1 MKWDVAGMGNALM
14 DALAVVDD
22 TSLIAELGL
31 QRGVMQLVDHDRW
44 MAIYEVVRQQRD
56 PEFHSG
62 GSCANT
68 IAAIGWLGGRAIYHG
83 QVGDD
88 QMGHLYGRLL
98 SNACGAH
105 ALRFTRE
112 AATGKCLAL
121 ISAIDAE
128 RTMCTD
134 LGAAVSLPDF
144 EGFRSELAS
153 ATIGH
158 FEGYALFGEGFRRA
172 VIGAMEHV
180 VASGGKVSIDASDPS
195 VIRAVPETFRDIL
208 ERHANICFLNE
219 EEATRLTSRDDPRA
233 ALREVARMGSLEV
246 VVVKLGSRGS
256 LVGSAGEVFE
266 IPVRPVHA
274 IDTTGAGDAY
284 AGGFLYGLTRG
295 WHPARC
301 GQLAS
306 AIAGLTCAQIGAV
319 VADRPRLASL
329 LDELAVREL

>member
-22 TSLIAELGL
+22 TTLIAELGL
-31 QRGVMQLVDHDRW
+31 QRGVMQLVDHQRW
-44 MAIYEVVRQQRD
+44 MDIYNVVRKQRD

-88 QMGHLYGRLL
+88 QMGHLYARLL
-98 SNACGAH
+98 SNACGGH
-105 ALRFTRE
+105 ALRFTKE

-121 ISAIDAE
+121 ISAVDAE

-144 EGFRSELAS
+144 QGFRDELAS
-153 ATIGH
+153 TTIGH
-158 FEGYALFGEGFRRA
+158 FEGYALFGEHFRRA
-172 VIGAMEHV
+172 VVGAMEHV
-180 VASGGKVSIDASDPS
+180 AAAGGKVSIDASDPS
-195 VIRAVPETFRDIL
+195 VIRAVPDTFLEIL
-208 ERHANICFLNE
+208 EKYASVCFLNE
-219 EEATRLTSRDDPRA
+219 EEATRLTGRDDPRA
-233 ALREVARMGSLEV
+233 ALRDVTGMGSLEI
-246 VVVKLGSRGS
+246 VVVKLGARGS
-256 LVGSAGEVFE
+256 LVGAGREIFD

-274 IDTTGAGDAY
+274 VDTTGAGDAY

-301 GQLAS
+301 GNLAS
-306 AIAGLTCAQIGAV
+306 GIAGLTCSQIGAV
-319 VADRPRLASL
+319 VQDRIRLAAL
-329 LDELAVREL
+329 VAEM

>member
-1 MKWDVAGMGNALM
+1 MGNALM

-22 TSLIAELGL
+22 TALIAELGL
-31 QRGVMQLVDHDRW
+31 QRGVMQLVDHQRW
-44 MAIYEVVRQQRD
+44 MDIYEVVRRQKD

-88 QMGHLYGRLL
+88 QMGHLYARLL
-98 SNACGAH
+98 SNACGGH

-121 ISAIDAE
+121 ISEIDAE

-134 LGAAVSLPDF
+134 LGAAVSLHDF
-144 EGFRSELAS
+144 EGFRDQLCTAR
-153 ATIGH
+153 IGH
-158 FEGYALFGEGFRRA
+158 FEGYALFGDAFRRA
-172 VIGAMEHV
+172 VVGAMDLV

-195 VIRAVPETFRDIL
+195 VIRAVPDTFRDIL
-208 ERHANICFLNE
+208 ERHARICFLNE
-219 EEATRLTSRDDPRA
+219 EEATRLTGRDDPRA
-233 ALREVARMGSLEV
+233 AVREVAAMGALEV
-246 VVVKLGSRGS
+246 VVVKLGARGS
-256 LVGSAGEVFE
+256 LVGAEGEIFE
-266 IPVRPVHA
+266 IPVRSVQA

-284 AGGFLYGLTRG
+284 AGGFLFGLTRG

-301 GQLAS
+301 GNLAS

-319 VADRPRLASL
+319 VQDRARLQAL
-329 LDELAVREL
+329 LAELAPAAA